1 MICSKQATSH
11 KLGFTLS
18 ELLVSFAVLGLIAGL
33 TVPSIV
39 TSVDRS
45 KNKALFKET
54 FQLISEITY
63 NGVING
69 DFANLSN
76 DSDWWYDGPSNAVN
90 YISSKLN
97 YSKQCF
103 TGDTTSDGCHLNS
116 ETNYTYGNH
125 NARWILTNGV
135 KVQAVGNGWA
145 DSLITHWVSH
155 NSVLKMVLY
164 SRGECNPPA

>member
-69 DFANLSN
+69 DSGQKHERLAF
-76 DSDWWYDGPSNAVN
+76 
-90 YISSKLN
+90 
-97 YSKQCF
+97 
-103 TGDTTSDGCHLNS
+103 
-116 ETNYTYGNH
+116 
-125 NARWILTNGV
+125 
-135 KVQAVGNGWA
+135 
-145 DSLITHWVSH
+145 
-155 NSVLKMVLY
+155 
-164 SRGECNPPA
+164 